1 MSIERSAAP
10 GAAPSWIGPAFAILG
25 VLGFSFK
32 AILVK
37 LAYAAAPIDPLTLL
51 ALRMLYSA
59 PFFALLAGWA
69 GRAQRTQPIEPGDWR
84 RIAVL
89 GLVGYY
95 LSSLLDFIGLQYITA
110 SLERLVLFLYPTIVV
125 VLSAIFLGH
134 PITRRSVA
142 ALVLSYA
149 GIALAVRHDIRMSG
163 EPLTI
168 ALGSGLVFASA
179 ITYSIYLVG
188 AGPVIARIGSARFI
202 AWVMLLSTIYL
213 GIHFAIARPLAA
225 LAAPLRVQAL
235 CAAMAVFCTVLPT
248 WMMAEAVHRM
258 GAGNASLVGS
268 LGPVFTLGLG
278 AMMLGESVSAVQL
291 VGVVLVLVGVIM
303 VSRRPARAP

>member
-1 MSIERSAAP
+1 MSRDRAAGRP
-10 GAAPSWIGPAFAILG
+10 WVGPAYAILG

-37 LAYAAAPIDPLTLL
+37 LAYAAAPVDPVALL
-51 ALRMLYSA
+51 SLRMLYSA
-59 PFFALLAGWA
+59 PFFALLAWWA
-69 GRAQRTQPIEPGDWR
+69 GRAPQVRPIELRDWR

-95 LSSLLDFIGLQYITA
+95 LSSLLDFMGLQYITA

-125 VLSAIFLGH
+125 VLSAFFLGH
-134 PITRRSVA
+134 PVTRRSVV

-163 EPLTI
+163 EPLAI

-225 LAAPLRVQAL
+225 LEAPARVQAL

-248 WMMAEAVHRM
+248 WMMAEAVHRI
-258 GAGNASLVGS
+258 GAGPASLVGS

-278 AMMLGESVSAVQL
+278 ALMLGETVSAVQL
-291 VGVVLVLVGVIM
+291 AGVALVLVGVIT
-303 VSRRPARAP
+303 VSRRPARAS

>member
-1 MSIERSAAP
+1 MSRDLSAGRP
-10 GAAPSWIGPAFAILG
+10 WIGPAFAILG

-37 LAYAAAPIDPLTLL
+37 LVYAAAPVDPVTLL

-59 PFFALLAGWA
+59 PFFALLAWWA
-69 GRAQRTQPIEPGDWR
+69 GRAPQVRPIEPRDWR

-95 LSSLLDFIGLQYITA
+95 LSSLLDFMGLQYITA

-125 VLSAIFLGH
+125 VLSAFFLGH

-142 ALVLSYA
+142 ALALSYA
-149 GIALAVRHDIRMSG
+149 GIALAVRHDIRTSG
-163 EPLTI
+163 EPLAI
-168 ALGSGLVFASA
+168 ALGSGLVFVSA

-213 GIHFAIARPLAA
+213 GIHFAIAQPLSA
-225 LAAPLRVQAL
+225 LAAPVRVQAL
-235 CAAMAVFCTVLPT
+235 CATMAVFCTVLPT
-248 WMMAEAVHRM
+248 WMMAEAVHRI
-258 GAGNASLVGS
+258 GAGHASLVGS

-278 AMMLGESVSAVQL
+278 ALMLGESISAVQL
-291 VGVVLVLVGVIM
+291 AGVALVLVGVIT
-303 VSRRPARAP
+303 VSRRPARAS